1 MGLLANWWFKVKRL
15 NTLQRGICLA
25 WIVAAVTFT
34 AEGRAADSAAER
46 KAIHAVMK
54 EKCFNCHGEKKQ
66 KGKLRLDTV
75 SMTPQSATDLAVWRR
90 VYEQIMDEEMP
101 PEDEAQFSEAELK
114 KTVAWLED
122 TLETHSDL
130 NLTPSAGNY
139 VDHEALFSGEPA
151 GDPATPARVWRLAP
165 QAYKAFMFRL
175 NNELQLHVDMRW
187 VMAPWA
193 GSNYSTADRIDQAEI
208 EAHLRTCKLM
218 LSRIMPLVVNN
229 KLKIR
234 SLHPAY

>member
-1 MGLLANWWFKVKRL
+1 MGMKRM
-15 NTLQRGICLA
+15 NALQRGIGFAC
-25 WIVAAVTFT
+25 IAASVTFAANT
-34 AEGRAADSAAER
+34 RAADLSPEHTVVR
-46 KAIHAVMK
+46 AVMK

-101 PEDEAQFSEAELK
+101 PEDEAQFSDAELK

-165 QAYKAFMFRL
+165 RPTRRSCFASIMNF
-175 NNELQLHVDMRW
+175 
-187 VMAPWA
+187 
-193 GSNYSTADRIDQAEI
+193 SSTW
-208 EAHLRTCKLM
+208 T
-218 LSRIMPLVVNN
+218 
-229 KLKIR
+229 
-234 SLHPAY
+234 